1 MMTYKPLEKV
11 MRSER
16 EEEVRLGAEIVRTND
31 SADLCR
37 PLSHAWLMTVDT
49 LLPGWQAGRP
59 PRSRH
64 LNGYQA
70 KLNLGRQLIKPA
82 ARVGYPTW
90 STDNQLFG
98 ILNRQRPAVLQA
110 VFRPVALTCP

>member
-1 MMTYKPLEKV
+1 
-11 MRSER
+11 MRSGE
-16 EEEVRLGAEIVRTND
+16 EEEVRLGAEIVTAND
-31 SADLCR
+31 SADPCHL
-37 PLSHAWLMTVDT
+37 LSDAWLMTVDT
-49 LLPGWQAGRP
+49 LLPAALP
-59 PRSRH
+59 ASHRH

-82 ARVGYPTW
+82 AGVGYPTW

-110 VFRPVALTCP
+110 VSLTRPRDGKI